1 MTMSNGGRKS
11 RLRQQVAPVPGESS
25 IQDAFVSVSEP
36 CPVKRKQSSRVL
48 ATIHNARSR
57 GVVSEVSFAPLSK
70 SEARLSVVQVPNV
83 DLTLTFF
90 DLFLDQLP
98 HSQNVRRA
106 MECLRSLRKS
116 HTSRKATVDELGH
129 LAGEG

>member
-36 CPVKRKQSSRVL
+36 CPVKRKQSNRVL

-70 SEARLSVVQVPNV
+70 FEASMSVVQVPNV
-83 DLTLTFF
+83 DLTLTF
-90 DLFLDQLP
+90 LDQLS
-98 HSQNVRRA
+98 HSQTVRRA
-106 MECLRSLRKS
+106 TECLRYLRKS
-116 HTSRKATVDELGH
+116 HTSRNATVNELRH